1 MPDEIEV
8 QDDVIDSALPA
19 EEQVIRLRKTNKS
32 LLAKSAERKGR
43 IAELETENAA
53 LKTTAETAQAK
64 YQEAIVGVPL
74 RALAENISPV
84 PKMWLSEFLK
94 FYKVEANEDDKP
106 AILNLD
112 GTPVMVNGEPIAF
125 TPNALW
131 RLLTGGENDYAATE
145 EKKTFALI
153 TRWCGASGSGE
164 RMAGRWGSG
173 INVSAAPNAP
183 EKEEANVDT
192 QFGLR

>member
-43 IAELETENAA
+43 IAELETENAV

-64 YQEAIVGVPL
+64 YQEAIIGVPL

-94 FYKVEANEDDKP
+94 YYKVEAGEDDKP

-112 GTPVMVNGEPIAF
+112 GTPVLVNGEPIAF

-145 EKKTFALI
+145 KKKTFALI
-153 TRWCGASGSGE
+153 TRWCGASGSGAT
-164 RMAGRWGSG
+164 MAGRGESG
-173 INVSAAPNAP
+173 IDVPAAPTAP
-183 EKEEANVDT
+183 ERKEVRVDT